1 MATGSEATDD
11 NGVRRTDNYFLEE
24 PGMAYFWP
32 SQEGATE
39 SNKKVLQGELEVAKG
54 LKPSFKFP
62 KFTVRVRV
70 QLFLI
75 AGFFMGADLRYLPL
89 KYSLDLLPF
98 VAPGFVPAGVTA
110 NEDPAKKAV
119 LLTEWVVITTKQIP
133 GLVPHSY
140 APPGYEKPQGVD
152 YNKSLGLL
160 ENGNQRFLGH
170 THGYA
175 R

>member
-1 MATGSEATDD
+1 MRAD
-11 NGVRRTDNYFLEE
+11 
-24 PGMAYFWP
+24 
-32 SQEGATE
+32 
-39 SNKKVLQGELEVAKG
+39 
-54 LKPSFKFP
+54 FKN
-62 KFTVRVRV
+62 
-70 QLFLI
+70 L
-75 AGFFMGADLRYLPL
+75 AL

-98 VAPGFVPAGVTA
+98 VAPGFVPTGITP
-110 NEDPAKKAV
+110 NEDPGKKTV

-170 THGYA
+170 SHGYA

>member
-11 NGVRRTDNYFLEE
+11 NGVRRTDNYFQEE
-24 PGMAYFWP
+24 SGMAYFWP
-32 SQEGATE
+32 SKEGAME
-39 SNKKVLQGELEVAKG
+39 VNKRVLQGELEVVKA

-62 KFTVRVRV
+62 KFAVRVRV
-70 QLFLI
+70 QFSCRS
-75 AGFFMGADLRYLPL
+75 FFMRADLKNLTL

-98 VAPGFVPAGVTA
+98 VAPGFVPAGITP
-110 NEDPAKKAV
+110 NEDPGKKTV
-119 LLTEWVVITTKQIP
+119 FLTEWVVITTKQIP

-140 APPGYEKPQGVD
+140 APPGYEKPQRVD

-170 THGYA
+170 SHGYA